1 MDRVEENLRAAS
13 ILIVLASPNSVTR
26 PWINF
31 EAGGGWIRGAR
42 VMPVCIR
49 GMLIGALPQPLMSL
63 QSSEISSPDGV
74 RDFFLGVA
82 RVLDLTC
89 AFTDWAEVGKEL
101 ERANE
106 ALSPPDISQSME
118 MPETWSKVSR
128 EFGWIA
134 ELSDPEM
141 YAIASNLFA
150 VRQTCRE
157 LLYQSERSPHL
168 YSHPSQ
174 SACRL
179 FSKAVKSLQKKY
191 GAKFIFEP
199 LDDSEGHSTTPSP
212 GWLLA
217 LSDNVLKFIQVQERS
232 EKA

>member
-1 MDRVEENLRAAS
+1 MTRDCAPPGLSGLSAVEAEPLWRPHRH
-13 ILIVLASPNSVTR
+13 SP
-26 PWINF
+26 PF
-31 EAGGGWIRGAR
+31 GWI
-42 VMPVCIR
+42 
-49 GMLIGALPQPLMSL
+49 
-63 QSSEISSPDGV
+63 
-74 RDFFLGVA
+74 
-82 RVLDLTC
+82 
-89 AFTDWAEVGKEL
+89 WA
-101 ERANE
+101 
-106 ALSPPDISQSME
+106 P
-118 MPETWSKVSR
+118 